1 MKCPHCGELVAADA
15 TPSRS
20 EVQPTSKISE
30 PFQLI
35 VERAS
40 RSSGLNPGQVFEIT
54 APRVVIGRDP
64 RCDIQ
69 VNDATVSRRHVQI
82 RQTENG
88 PLLESLSKRSNTYLN
103 KSALAAGDSTTI
115 SGSQHYLQL
124 GQILFRLD
132 VDGSTEPVHDV
143 LEQREDTLDTTAPIS
158 IPFFSVKWSR
168 NSCHIRCKGKLF
180 NLFPVSAR
188 VLGTLLEYPSSPV
201 HIDEIRAII
210 GDGPQ
215 IEQQMTYIRQAFE
228 RLVDV
233 NIITHEELRHHI
245 RTNTVGAH
253 LKRLDSMNT
262 KQLLRYF
269 ISAKRGYG
277 YMINLQPEVVK
288 VNRSDTT
295 TAAA

>member
-1 MKCPHCGELVAADA
+1 MKDCPHCGEPIRDIGGKSSIAKA
-15 TPSRS
+15 T
-20 EVQPTSKISE
+20 QNTE

-40 RSSGLNPGQVFEIT
+40 QSSGLNVGQVFEIT
-54 APRVVIGRDP
+54 TPNVVIGRDP
-64 RCDIQ
+64 RCDIH
-69 VNDATVSRRHVQI
+69 VNDATVSRRHIQI
-82 RQTENG
+82 HQTDQG
-88 PLLESLSKRSNTYLN
+88 PLIQSLSKRSNTYLN
-103 KSALAAGDSTTI
+103 KSALTAGESASI
-115 SGSQHYLQL
+115 AGSQHYLQL

-132 VDGSTEPVHDV
+132 ADDSTEPVCEI
-143 LEQREDTLDTTAPIS
+143 LEEKQIEPPIPAPS
-158 IPFFSVKWSR
+158 AVPFLSLRWSR

-188 VLGTLLEYPSSPV
+188 VLGTLLENAGIPV
-201 HIDEIRAII
+201 HIDKIRAII

-228 RLVDV
+228 KLVEV
-233 NIITHEELRHHI
+233 NIISQEELRHHI

-253 LKRLDSMNT
+253 LKRLDTMNT

-277 YMINLQPEVVK
+277 YMINLQPELVELERP
-288 VNRSDTT
+288 NQEE
-295 TAAA
+295 AAA